1 MYDNKLDK
9 RFVEMQEKRYSLIY
23 IDITNYL
30 TNEANNLIKH
40 SSKELFNYLHKTYYS
55 NIDISFMDFFISLIP
70 YEGQFILHHKKLIE
84 YGAFGKNVESNDI
97 LKRINSLELIE
108 NIDY

>member
-1 MYDNKLDK
+1 MSDNELDK
-9 RFVEMQEKRYSLIY
+9 RFVEMQEKRYSPIY

-70 YEGQFILHHKKLIE
+70 YEGQFILHHNKLIE
-84 YGAFGKNVESNDI
+84 YGAFKENTQSFNI
-97 LKRINSLELIE
+97 LDRITS
-108 NIDY
+108 YV